1 MAKRVVVRRES
12 LSKQVSDRL
21 EEMISSGVYAVGE
34 KIPPEPEL
42 VDMFQ
47 VSRNTVR
54 EAIQSLTWAGLLS
67 VKQGDGTYVCSSN
80 RFRANME
87 QKCQEVSFS
96 DIKEAR
102 NCIEVTIAHLAA
114 QRRSQSDLEVIQD
127 MLAKRKN
134 LETDSKENTEA
145 DLDFHIAIAHACHNT
160 ILIDMYE
167 SISDYMKSQIEV
179 QNRTS
184 VFSVAEIDKLHEDL
198 FLAIQEGDS
207 EKAVSAVMKILNI

>member
-1 MAKRVVVRRES
+1 MAKIVRRES
-12 LSKQVSDRL
+12 LSKQVSDNL
-21 EEMISSGVYAVGE
+21 EEMISSGVYKVGQ

-42 VDMFQ
+42 ADMFQ

-80 RFRANME
+80 RFRANVE
-87 QKCQEVSFS
+87 QKCQEVSLG

-114 QRRSQSDLEVIQD
+114 QRRTSEDVKIIKD
-127 MLAKRKN
+127 MLTKRKT
-134 LETDSKENTEA
+134 LETDIKENTQA
-145 DLDFHIAIAHACHNT
+145 DLDFHIAIAHACHNA

-167 SISDYMKSQIEV
+167 SISGYLKSQIEE
-179 QNRTS
+179 QNRISGFSTS
-184 VFSVAEIDKLHEDL
+184 EIDKLHEEL
-198 FLAIQEGDS
+198 FLSIHDGNS
-207 EKAVSAVMKILNI
+207 EKAVSSVMKILNI